1 MPALRPP
8 GNRAVRAVYIASVPP
23 RVLAALCLVAAVSP
37 RAQPR
42 RGPAPP
48 LSSRA
53 AAPDTT
59 PPDSTYSTP
68 ALRAVIAAA
77 AARNRE
83 VPRRLGGYQARVES
97 ELAVVNRQPNG
108 TEGAVEIEQV
118 ASDVRWRRTGALE
131 QHIIGYRARLAAL
144 SPSLLGFV
152 DQSWLVPVLYGNRLS
167 LFFGADTTAAGRQ
180 RATRDSAIHIIHP
193 LGRDRDAIY
202 RFSGGDTVLTLRTP
216 SGRRIP
222 VVRVRVVPRADLH
235 ARTVIFR
242 GDLFLDAQRNQL
254 VRMRGEFAQVG
265 GHRGI
270 LERLQGA
277 VLRTLFVVDLTNAEV
292 GGAYW
297 LPVDQRIEGQ
307 IASPFGGDDRTILR
321 VQSHFSQFALE
332 DSAGAIVALADSLA
346 RDSLPRNALA
356 SDSLRSDSLAR
367 PDTLRALPHALS
379 YAPSDS
385 VTHYRD
391 WTRPLGEATMSVR
404 SDSYDDL
411 APDFWR
417 RTGPP
422 RLDPR
427 VDRFADFLHVDRVEG
442 LYTGFGAALRLRDV
456 APGVVVRGNAGYAWT
471 ERTVRGALDVDWT
484 PADASARLGI
494 RAERSLANTNDFRTA
509 GAAGPT
515 VEALVSQDNFDY
527 VDRRRAY
534 AFGEKTIGAD
544 RDALLQFDA
553 GVGQDKGEAR
563 RLLRPA
569 IFPWAF
575 VGDSVF
581 RPNRGVLPGG
591 YARVTGTLVLH
602 PAVDEG
608 FATPGVGMRLHETWA
623 GGDLSW
629 NRAEASVIVRE
640 PAGPFTLLGRLDGG
654 IVTGTVIPPQQ
665 LFELGFG
672 EGLLAYDYKEFAG
685 DRAGVLQAEIQYQLP
700 IALLSRPLRLPGGLL
715 LPGPTPALAVGV
727 QNGWAEIGTAAG
739 RLAVAALGNR
749 VDPGSDRPLL
759 IDGHTVPVSGPTDGI
774 RTSVN
779 ILLRMFGG
787 ALGVGIAR
795 AVGDAA
801 GADHRHAW
809 TTFVALGSSF

>member
-1 MPALRPP
+1 VPSRAL
-8 GNRAVRAVYIASVPP
+8 AALVVLALLPP
-23 RVLAALCLVAAVSP
+23 RVGRSTTPSSP
-37 RAQPR
+37 PPTPA
-42 RGPAPP
+42 RG
-48 LSSRA
+48 
-53 AAPDTT
+53 DTI

-68 ALRAVIAAA
+68 ALRTVVAAA
-77 AARNRE
+77 AARNRD

-97 ELAVVNRQPNG
+97 ELAVVNRQQNG
-108 TEGAVEIEQV
+108 TEGAVEIEEV

-180 RATRDSAIHIIHP
+180 RATRDSAIHIVHP
-193 LGRDRDAIY
+193 LSRDRDAIY
-202 RFSGGDTVLTLRTP
+202 RFSGGDTVLTLHTP

-222 VVRVRVVPRADLH
+222 VVRVRVVPRADLRT
-235 ARTVIFR
+235 RTVIFR
-242 GDLFLDAQRNQL
+242 GDLYLDADRHQL

-265 GHRGI
+265 GHRSV

-277 VLRTLFVVDLTNAEV
+277 VIQTLFVVDLTNAEV

-307 IASPFGGDDRTILR
+307 IASPFGGEGRTILR

-332 DSAGAIVALADSLA
+332 DTAGAVVALADSAARDSVAHDTLGLDAGA
-346 RDSLPRNALA
+346 RDSL
-356 SDSLRSDSLAR
+356 AR
-367 PDTLRALPHALS
+367 GDTLRALPHGLS

-385 VTHYRD
+385 VTHYHD
-391 WTRPLGEATMSVR
+391 WTRPLGDATASVR

-422 RLDPR
+422 RIDPR
-427 VDRFADFLHVDRVEG
+427 VDRFGDFLHVDRVEG

-456 APGVVVRGNAGYAWT
+456 APGVVIRGNAGYAWT
-471 ERTVRGALDVDWT
+471 ERTARGALDVDWT
-484 PADASARLGI
+484 PADASARIGI

-515 VEALVSQDNFDY
+515 IEALVAQDNFDY
-527 VDRRRAY
+527 VDRRRAFVY
-534 AFGEKTIGAD
+534 GEKTIGVD
-544 RDALLQFDA
+544 RAALVQFDA
-553 GVGQDKGEAR
+553 GVGEDKGEAR
-563 RLLRPA
+563 RLLRPV
-569 IFPWAF
+569 IFPWVF

-608 FATPGVGMRLHETWA
+608 FATPGIGVRLHDTWA

-685 DRAGVLQAEIQYQLP
+685 DQAGVLQAEIQYQLP
-700 IALLSRPLRLPGGLL
+700 IAFLSRPLRLPGGLL
-715 LPGPTPALAVGV
+715 LPGPTPALAAGV
-727 QNGWAEIGTAAG
+727 QNGWAEIATAAG
-739 RLAVAALGNR
+739 RLAVAELGNR
-749 VDPGSDRPLL
+749 VDPGSDRPIL

-774 RTSVN
+774 RTSIN

-795 AVGDAA
+795 AVGDAD

-809 TTFVALGSSF
+809 TSFVALGASF